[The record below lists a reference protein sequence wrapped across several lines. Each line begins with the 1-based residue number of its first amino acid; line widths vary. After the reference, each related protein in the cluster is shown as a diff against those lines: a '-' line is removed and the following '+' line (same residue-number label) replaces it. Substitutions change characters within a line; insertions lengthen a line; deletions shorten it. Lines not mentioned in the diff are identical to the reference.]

1 MRSTDSSVSSV
12 DARPASAPRRWR
24 TVDIV
29 VAAVLAVAC
38 GLLFWLWGQFYR
50 GIGAPFEALLPG
62 IQGLLGGP
70 WFLGGVL
77 AGLIIRKPGA
87 ALFVEVVAASVSA
100 LVGTE
105 WGALTL
111 VSGLVQGLG
120 AELAFAAFRYRRFT
134 LPVAILAGAGAG
146 LAAAIT
152 DNLIWYVGA
161 GPQFMSIYA
170 VSVVVSGAV
179 LAGVVGWLLFR
190 AIAATGVL
198 GRFASGREARER
210 NAERS

>member
-1 MRSTDSSVSSV
+1 MG
-12 DARPASAPRRWR
+12 APPRQWR

-38 GLLFWLWGQFYR
+38 GLLFWIWGQIYR
-50 GIGAPFEALLPG
+50 GVGSPIEALLPG

-70 WFLGGVL
+70 WLIGGVL

-87 ALFVEVVAASVSA
+87 ALFVEIVAASVSA

-111 VSGLVQGLG
+111 LSGFVQGLG
-120 AELAFAAFRYRRFT
+120 AELVLAAFRYRRYT
-134 LPVAILAGAGAG
+134 LPVAMLAGAGAG
-146 LAAAIT
+146 IAAAIT
-152 DNLIWYVGA
+152 DNLVWYIGA
-161 GPQFMSIYA
+161 GPAFMGIYA
-170 VSVVVSGAV
+170 VSVTLSGAV
-179 LAGVVGWLLFR
+179 VAGLGGWLLMR

-198 GRFASGREARER
+198 NRFASGREARSRGRRET
-210 NAERS
+210 S